1 MSTKSEKELIAAA
14 KAGDEHSFE
23 LLILQCR
30 TKAYNIALR
39 YLRNEEDAMDALQES
54 FIKIFRYLKNFK
66 EDSKFDTW
74 VYRIVVNT
82 CNDMLRKNSAL
93 AAERTVC
100 GDEEEDYAVKIPDS
114 APGPQEALLRREQIE
129 QILKGMEQL
138 KPEQREVIILRDIQG
153 LSYEE
158 VGSVLQCSIGTVKSR
173 INRARG
179 RLREILLEQN
189 GDFFRLIDRS

>member
-1 MSTKSEKELIAAA
+1 M
-14 KAGDEHSFE
+14 
-23 LLILQCR
+23 
-30 TKAYNIALR
+30 
-39 YLRNEEDAMDALQES
+39 
-54 FIKIFRYLKNFK
+54 
-66 EDSKFDTW
+66 
-74 VYRIVVNT
+74 
-82 CNDMLRKNSAL
+82 
-93 AAERTVC
+93 C